1 MYSKVFR
8 SGAPCETSVHELWV
22 TRRPGFSTISRLH
35 WWSTQPTVQV
45 VTVSTMVVRHN
56 FLVMGTRT
64 ICENSTFSIR
74 SSKHLVW
81 RMTRS
86 RKALVSAT
94 IAGLRAQEGIYY
106 KKWIPSKSSA
116 GVTRR
121 SRITQDTTQNRS
133 NVYSQFSGLE
143 DVIFNDFIQD
153 DFIPEGDGK
162 VASGSESLPDPVV
175 LET

>member
-1 MYSKVFR
+1 
-8 SGAPCETSVHELWV
+8 
-22 TRRPGFSTISRLH
+22 
-35 WWSTQPTVQV
+35 
-45 VTVSTMVVRHN
+45 
-56 FLVMGTRT
+56 
-64 ICENSTFSIR
+64 
-74 SSKHLVW
+74 
-81 RMTRS
+81 MTRS